1 MNFAVRAASLAAVA
15 FCAGATIVA
24 TDPTF
29 AVSGSLTPIA
39 SAPAPILTIQ
49 SQGLLDDSAVVFAP
63 HREIVQKTV
72 AARAPQTPSSNDD
85 AAAPTSLAALV
96 AAHAMPASIDSDLR
110 CLAGAVYFESKSEPL
125 EGQLAVAEVVINR
138 AESGRFPRGI
148 CQVVLQPSQFSFV
161 RKGALPP
168 INTSSRDWREA
179 VAVAEIA
186 MNDQWQSRASDAL
199 FFHATHVSP
208 NWGKD
213 RVVRLG
219 NHVFYR

>member
-1 MNFAVRAASLAAVA
+1 MHFAVRAASLAAVT
-15 FCAGATIVA
+15 FCAGATLVA

-29 AVSGSLTPIA
+29 AGSGAMTPIVT
-39 SAPAPILTIQ
+39 APAPVLTIE
-49 SQGLLDDSAVVFAP
+49 SQGLLDDTAFSYAP
-63 HREIVQKTV
+63 RQEVVQKIAPQPAV
-72 AARAPQTPSSNDD
+72 ATDAADRAPS
-85 AAAPTSLAALV
+85 SLAALV
-96 AAHAMPASIDSDLR
+96 SAHTMPGTVDPELR
-110 CLAGAVYFESKSEPL
+110 CLAGAVYFEAKSEPL

-148 CQVVLQPSQFSFV
+148 CRVVFQPSQFSFV
-161 RKGALPP
+161 RNGALPP
-168 INTSSRDWREA
+168 INTSSRDWKEA

-186 MNDQWQSRASDAL
+186 MNDQWQSRAADAL

-219 NHVFYR
+219 NHIFYR